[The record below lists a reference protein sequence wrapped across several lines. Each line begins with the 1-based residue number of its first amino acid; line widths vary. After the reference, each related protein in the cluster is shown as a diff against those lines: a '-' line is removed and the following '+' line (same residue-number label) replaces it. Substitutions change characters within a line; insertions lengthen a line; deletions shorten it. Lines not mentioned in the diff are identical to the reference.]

1 MAGNVFPHCMHTRL
15 TSKTN
20 KIKQQNTINMGN
32 SKVYHVH
39 VFFNQIG
46 TVTLYWSLI
55 TGTSVPKQR
64 HVAVRVQ
71 ASAF

>member
-1 MAGNVFPHCMHTRL
+1 M
-15 TSKTN
+15 
-20 KIKQQNTINMGN
+20 INMGN

-39 VFFNQIG
+39 IFFDQIG
-46 TVTLYWSLI
+46 TVTLYWSVI

-71 ASAF
+71 ASAFSI